1 MKIITLLHIAMLAH
15 EANRAYCLA
24 IGDDSQ
30 PAWADAPE
38 WQQKSAIAGVEMY
51 MANPDATPEQSHE
64 SWLKQ
69 KEEDGWAYGEVKDA
83 EKKTH
88 PCFRPYAELPPEQK
102 AKDYIFR
109 GVVLAMLKLAEDTE
123 QTSSSGS
130 VVGASSAP
138 AQATV
143 ALNAGEVAVKYIGR
157 RPTFEDRVYGTGLT
171 FSQGQTR
178 ALPAIIASRFLRHPD
193 VFAEGSGEAE
203 QDLPSTDDTGEH
215 LARLEQQQSKQ
226 HKELNELQDLRDSI
240 QQMTKAGLEDFA
252 RTKYRQELD
261 RRKNLPELRAQ
272 VLGFID
278 RFGAV

>member
-24 IGDDSQ
+24 IADDSQ

-51 MANPDATPEQSHE
+51 MANPDATPEQAHE

-83 EKKTH
+83 EKKIH

-130 VVGASSAP
+130 VEGSSAP
-138 AQATV
+138 VQPTAA
-143 ALNAGEVAVKYIGR
+143 ALNVGEVAVKYIGR

-193 VFAEGSGEAE
+193 VFAEGSGEEQAE
-203 QDLPSTDDTGEH
+203 QADDTAAQ
-215 LARLEQQQSKQ
+215 LARLDQEQGKQ
-226 HKELNELQDLRDSI
+226 HKELNELQDLRDSV

-261 RRKNLPELRAQ
+261 KRKNLSELRAQ

>member
-1 MKIITLLHIAMLAH
+1 MKIITLLHIAMLTH

-51 MANPDATPEQSHE
+51 MTNPDATPEQAHE

-83 EKKTH
+83 EKKIH

-130 VVGASSAP
+130 VDASSAP
-138 AQATV
+138 VQATV
-143 ALNAGEVAVKYIGR
+143 SLNVGEVAVKYIGR

-193 VFAEGSGEAE
+193 VFTEGSGEADR
-203 QDLPSTDDTGEH
+203 DLVPSDDTSEH
-215 LARLEQQQSKQ
+215 LARLEQEQSKQ
-226 HKELNELQDLRDSI
+226 HKELNELQDLRDSV
-240 QQMTKAGLEDFA
+240 QQMTKAGLEEFA
-252 RTKYRQELD
+252 RTKFRQELD
-261 RRKNLPELRAQ
+261 KRKNLPELRAQ

-278 RFGAV
+278 QFGAV